1 MSGEKFNYIFK
12 SWKGE
17 NTNPLLRLTLDFG
30 TETFLVSMSNISGF
44 NVSCSMSKTKCFLGW
59 KNITEILQTR
69 NHTGPGFKIKSGSDP
84 ELFQNSKSNFQALQ
98 YFLNSNSYLVIY

>member
-1 MSGEKFNYIFK
+1 MRGEKFNYIFK
-12 SWKGE
+12 AWKSE
-17 NTNPLLRLTLDFG
+17 NTNPLLRLTLGFG
-30 TETFLVSMSNISGF
+30 TETFLV
-44 NVSCSMSKTKCFLGW
+44 SMSKTKCFLGW

-98 YFLNSNSYLVIY
+98 YFLNWLYIK